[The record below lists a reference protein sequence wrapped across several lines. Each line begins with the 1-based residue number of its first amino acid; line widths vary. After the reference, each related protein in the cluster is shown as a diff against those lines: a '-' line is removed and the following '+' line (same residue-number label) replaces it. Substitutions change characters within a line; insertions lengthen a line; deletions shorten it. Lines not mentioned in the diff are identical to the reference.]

1 MDLQLHE
8 LGLTLLVGAFG
19 VLTIEAISYFTFDRR
34 LTGFFAGKWGLH
46 QEHAR
51 PVKEDPMTLG
61 VVIVLCFCLG
71 LVAED
76 FCYDFDDVSTQWLYR
91 IPFINLI
98 GRYVVHDLRK
108 EQSDITHVTL
118 LTTTIVRN
126 LEAGEPRKTDSPN
139 VTPLGYSL
147 LSVRPFSLLD
157 GERGIDVERWL
168 ASIHPDESMDYS
180 PIDGRRVPPYPSHS
194 KSPPLPSRASNMKG
208 LTREDVRDAIWRLWF
223 DAHDRMLATEEYHEE
238 IVGLQ
243 NRVNFSRAVAV
254 IAMFAFIASVFCII
268 ARMTALTRGGKLTKD
283 WQRPNAILM
292 IAFFTIYVAATLAYS
307 RESVEMY
314 KRVLNYYRTRLVAIS
329 SAPNAP
335 EIEHSR
341 VSLEH

>member
-194 KSPPLPSRASNMKG
+194 KSPPLPSRWPRSLSPSPLPRNSG
-208 LTREDVRDAIWRLWF
+208 RGWGPPPVNNQPTSP
-223 DAHDRMLATEEYHEE
+223 LAQPPAPSPQPPFL
-238 IVGLQ
+238 GP
-243 NRVNFSRAVAV
+243 
-254 IAMFAFIASVFCII
+254 
-268 ARMTALTRGGKLTKD
+268 G
-283 WQRPNAILM
+283 
-292 IAFFTIYVAATLAYS
+292 
-307 RESVEMY
+307 ESWP
-314 KRVLNYYRTRLVAIS
+314 S
-329 SAPNAP
+329 G
-335 EIEHSR
+335 
-341 VSLEH
+341 

>member
-157 GERGIDVERWL
+157 GERGIGKT
-168 ASIHPDESMDYS
+168 SILHVFAQAARNARYLVSYVSCGAGSDFDEMF
-180 PIDGRRVPPYPSHS
+180 R
-194 KSPPLPSRASNMKG
+194 
-208 LTREDVRDAIWRLWF
+208 DVRDAIWRLWF